1 MSSSVFDKT
10 ICTLTSSVGD
20 QLEFVERTKDG
31 MLNYTSYS
39 YNTKGE
45 LHGFGIGRPLPKA
58 IPKFEMACEIQMEEL
73 REKEMEVQQKIEE
86 YKNYLQSVRDFM
98 ELVPKLMLE
107 GPRDIDMRHK
117 EVSNG

>member
-1 MSSSVFDKT
+1 MSSSRFDKT
-10 ICTLTSSVGD
+10 ICILTSSVGD
-20 QLEFVERTKDG
+20 QLEFVKRSEDN
-31 MLNYTSYS
+31 MINYTSYS

-73 REKEMEVQQKIEE
+73 REKEIEVQRKIEE
-86 YKNYLQSVRDFM
+86 FKDYLQSIRDFM

-107 GPRDIDMRHK
+107 GPKNMSLKK
-117 EVSNG
+117 ENTNG